1 MWIMPVV
8 SNTSPL
14 LNLAIIDHLFL
25 LPQQFGQVYI
35 PPAVL
40 SELKV
45 NDNLPGS
52 GALQTAIDEGWLIPQ
67 PLADRSLVILLK
79 QDLHQGESEAI
90 ALAVEVAAE
99 TILLDEKEARRAARA
114 LGLGVTGIL
123 GVLLR
128 GRYDGSIPSLKT
140 AIDRLQQ
147 EANFWVAPA
156 LRAQLLQ
163 DGDS

>member
-1 MWIMPVV
+1 MPVV

-35 PPAVL
+35 PSAVL

-52 GALQTAIDEGWLIPQ
+52 GALQTAVNDGWLILQ
-67 PLADRSLVILLK
+67 TLENRALLSLLK

-90 ALAVEVAAE
+90 ALAVELSAE
-99 TILLDEKEARRAARA
+99 AILLDEKEARRAARA
-114 LGLGVTGIL
+114 LGLSVTGIL
-123 GVLLR
+123 GVLIR
-128 GRYDGSIPSLKT
+128 GRYEGSIPSIKT

-163 DGDS
+163 EDKL